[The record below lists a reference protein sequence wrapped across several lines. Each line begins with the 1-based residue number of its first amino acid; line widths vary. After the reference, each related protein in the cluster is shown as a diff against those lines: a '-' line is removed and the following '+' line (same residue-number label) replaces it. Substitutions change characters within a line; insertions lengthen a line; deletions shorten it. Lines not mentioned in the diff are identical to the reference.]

1 MKLKEAF
8 LEKYRSDKVLL
19 GEWILTI
26 VTAVFIFVSIA
37 YVDMRSLTVWST
49 NVWDVTF
56 DSNIRH
62 LYEYTAKNIYGLRHV
77 YLGSELFSVLPWSVW
92 NLPIWAIQRFTGR
105 AIADSAV
112 MLAYSK
118 LFLVAL
124 SVVMLRYTKKI
135 AMILTEGD
143 KTKSTWAVFLSAS
156 STFLFL
162 GVLYAGQNDIVMITV
177 SVIAVY
183 YLLKGKQLPFMIL
196 SMIAIS
202 IKPFF
207 LLPFLAVL
215 LLFKKSILKAIGWT
229 LFSVIGVVAQK
240 LIFNGAP
247 MYKESMLEGPSQ
259 KMLQQMFTG
268 NLTTSFGK
276 ASMFAIALVLIYLY
290 AYTRD
295 FTDKDV
301 KEQNVTLAKYA
312 VYFVALTNTAYLM
325 FSPFTFYRIAMLVP
339 FLYLVI
345 VQNEKMYFYNGVL
358 ETALAT
364 GMLLKLG
371 LRQSSS
377 LFRAKAINGALIQRL
392 FGYSVPPH
400 EEGNYVSLNSYLTFK
415 KSLLLYF
422 QPLFSG
428 VAVISALLLLILN
441 HPDQKIKPPLF
452 GEKNCRVLLWAR
464 IVIIVPFILA
474 TLYLYLIYPE
484 RIY

>member
-215 LLFKKSILKAIGWT
+215 LLYKKSLLKVIGWT

-240 LIFNGAP
+240 L
-247 MYKESMLEGPSQ
+247 L
-259 KMLQQMFTG
+259 FTG
-268 NLTTSFGK
+268 NLSTSFGK
-276 ASMFAIALVLIYLY
+276 ASVFAIALVLIYLY

-345 VQNEKMYFYNGVL
+345 VQNEKMYFYNGLL

-441 HPDQKIKPPLF
+441 HPAQKIKPPLF

-484 RIY
+484 KIY